1 MRVLGHVERGKTVV
15 IGELGRCGRGD
26 AAVAGEKY
34 EPVVHP
40 RIRTCSS
47 PAGKGGV
54 PSTCQPASEYL
65 DDGVYGSYSSVI
77 TEDVHPP
84 ILALRELT
92 GDVVANDAVT
102 LAGPTCDSA
111 DVIAREYPM
120 PYLEVGDVVV
130 SPMMGAYT
138 VVTASR
144 FNDSR
149 PPDLDVLGV

>member
-1 MRVLGHVERGKTVV
+1 M
-15 IGELGRCGRGD
+15 
-26 AAVAGEKY
+26 
-34 EPVVHP
+34 
-40 RIRTCSS
+40 
-47 PAGKGGV
+47 
-54 PSTCQPASEYL
+54 
-65 DDGVYGSYSSVI
+65 YGSYSNVM
-77 TEDVHPP
+77 TEDMHPP
-84 ILALRELT
+84 ILPLRELT

-138 VVTASR
+138 AVTASR